1 MNYLKDSSE
10 CIKSELDVFLMP
22 PLNTSIEQGQFESI
36 KPMINKDGTIEFN
49 VVGTDD
55 YIDLS
60 KCYVDLTAKVFKV
73 NDSISG
79 QPKLEAADTVGP
91 INNFFH
97 SLFSQIEVNL
107 NNTSVENTN
116 TTYPYKAYLTD
127 LLNYNQDAKESFLQS
142 TLFVKDTAGQ
152 MNNINAP
159 IKKENGSNGTVEK
172 AQEYNAGFW
181 GRKQFLKNGTVNM
194 CGRLHCDIFNSDRY
208 LLNKINLNIQLKKTT
223 SAFSLMWAND
233 KTQYEVDITKIN
245 FIVRRVKVSPA
256 LANAHNNTLMKSLAC
271 YPIKRTKVSKY
282 SISTTGQSFS
292 ETIYQGVLPSRVVI
306 GMVLNKAFMGNNIE
320 NPFNFQHFNL
330 AKLSLSSSGVLSPYK
345 EALEFDFNNN
355 NYMNGFR
362 TLFDGIDKAETGNNI
377 SRSDYPNGYALFAF
391 DFTPDMCS
399 SHHFNLQK
407 TGSLSIDMSFS
418 QELTNAIT
426 LIVYY
431 EFDDIIYIDK
441 YRQIQLAN
449 NGLASN

>member
-1 MNYLKDSSE
+1 MNYLKNSPE

-36 KPMINKDGTIEFN
+36 KPIINKDGTIEFN
-49 VVGTDD
+49 VVGTED

-60 KCYVDLTAKVFKV
+60 KCYVDLTAKVYKV
-73 NDSISG
+73 TDSSN
-79 QPKLEAADTVGP
+79 QPRLEAADTVGP

-97 SLFSQIEVNL
+97 SLFSQIEVKL

-159 IKKENGSNGTVEK
+159 VKRETVNNTAVER
-172 AQEYNAGFW
+172 AQDHNAGFW

-208 LLNKINLNIQLKKTT
+208 LLNKININIQMKE
-223 SAFSLMWAND
+223 SSDAFALMWAND
-233 KTQYEVDITKIN
+233 QTQYKIDITKIN

-271 YPIKRTKVSKY
+271 YPIKRTKVSKH

-306 GMVLNKAFMGNNIE
+306 GMVSNRAFIGNNLE

-330 AKLSLSSSGVLSPYK
+330 TKLSLCSSGVLSPYK
-345 EALEFDFNNN
+345 EAFEFDFNNN
-355 NYMNGFR
+355 NYMSGFR

-377 SRSDYPNGYALFAF
+377 SRTDYPNGYALFAF

-399 SHHFNLQK
+399 SHHFNLQR
-407 TGSLSIDMSFS
+407 TGSLSIDMGFS
-418 QELTNAIT
+418 QELTTAIT
-426 LIVYY
+426 LLVYY

-441 YRQIQLAN
+441 YRQVEFAN